1 MMLAFQ
7 CNSHSFSIQTWY
19 EVETCIAITQI
30 ENENLRH
37 HQLICVSSDC
47 FTDEKLVFEVINK
60 NKI

>member
-1 MMLAFQ
+1 MVLAFQ
-7 CNSHSFSIQTWY
+7 CNSHSFSIQTCY

-30 ENENLRH
+30 ENENLWH